1 MGTILVKAEEYNSHK
16 VIVKFTMRIK
26 DAITMLTYT
35 EKLNTEQ
42 ETEEPWQE
50 LQMELGVLHDDVEVA
65 LSTEYFKGYSD
76 VIFELTVFIRKRNF
90 DEKLNLTSEQI
101 AGTVLSTVVE
111 YFDWHRYSMEIAK
124 TYHSKEL
131 RELVVFA

>member
-1 MGTILVKAEEYNSHK
+1 MGTILVKAEEYRSHK

-50 LQMELGVLHDDVEVA
+50 LQLDLGKLHDDVDVY

-76 VIFELTVFIRKRNF
+76 VIFELTVFITKREF
-90 DEKLNLTSEQI
+90 DAKVELDSEQI

-124 TYHSKEL
+124 TYHSKDL